1 MCTDQ
6 PVPVP
11 CHAALVGR
19 PLEDMAARPE
29 PVEEWPQPVGES
41 GQSVVI
47 WEGVSG
53 DGEVEGHVS
62 QVVERQIP
70 AAGYVSVEIIV
81 SVTVTEVV
89 DLGSRW

>member
-1 MCTDQ
+1 M
-6 PVPVP
+6 
-11 CHAALVGR
+11 
-19 PLEDMAARPE
+19 
-29 PVEEWPQPVGES
+29 
-41 GQSVVI
+41 I